1 MKRNITK
8 FKINIA
14 SGTIKAKLTIL
25 AGITI
30 ASVIAVG
37 GIGDGLLSNNAN
49 NLKLMNKITEVEA
62 TNKDNRELQTS
73 YKYTQEMGYLD
84 SIKHNMNEINNSVNE
99 AIKLNVG
106 LYNSE
111 LKNITDQTTG
121 MTQSIDNIINLSMQ
135 RGFNEQ
141 EGVYAEL
148 VNGTEDIK
156 NNLITITNDAW
167 RELAMTSVSGFPS
180 STASLEGKNYL
191 KVTCEV
197 PLAGE
202 NRDYLVVRFGGSDTD
217 YIGNVLINNIKFG
230 DTQLDITGTGDEIA
244 SSSYGSA
251 LQGIEM
257 TGDNADI
264 ISTNVSM
271 AKNGSW
277 EEAALKIP
285 LRGLDVSTYDK
296 VSFDMYLAP
305 DGDYS
310 YASIGI
316 ALDGMPSFA
325 NIISDAQA
333 SLVDYNIIV
342 AQGQDPTA
350 KYEEIKNTLTSVAN
364 NLSVYAASSDLGNT
378 TKSMIEDKVSK
389 LSNVY
394 DLDMQIF
401 DANKVRDSIEAEL
414 LSTIETI
421 QNRISQ
427 AVDRSRTVANISIL
441 AMTVVIAAIVLVI
454 SRLIIAAINKSI
466 KKFSET
472 LTLLTDGDLT
482 ARADELSGDEFS
494 TFSKKLNEFVDK
506 LSETV
511 GSAKTLSTDVERKNA
526 EMATIITQIVKG
538 AGGDVDNAII
548 EHGIIELQQSFEEIT
563 SSVESQSSETQE
575 SLSCVEEL
583 ISANQQTLKEMA
595 KTKEISNDTLES
607 LKESSKEIEDL
618 SESISIINEDVD
630 RANLEV
636 NALISDAQA
645 INQILDAIKSLAD
658 NTDLLALNASIEA
671 SRAGES
677 GKGFA
682 VVATEV
688 KNLSEQTTIE
698 TQKIANVIN
707 EINKKVGKVQSA
719 NTAVSNRVKETVE
732 LMHKF
737 KTVMLSVHNST
748 ELSVNQINELEQE
761 INRQIESIE
770 NMADAIEHINSEA
783 VAIEEK
789 ATITNKISN
798 QISQALVD
806 NIEKVEE
813 TIDKSRQLND
823 DMRFFKI

>member
-1 MKRNITK
+1 
-8 FKINIA
+8 
-14 SGTIKAKLTIL
+14 
-25 AGITI
+25 
-30 ASVIAVG
+30 
-37 GIGDGLLSNNAN
+37 
-49 NLKLMNKITEVEA
+49 
-62 TNKDNRELQTS
+62 
-73 YKYTQEMGYLD
+73 
-84 SIKHNMNEINNSVNE
+84 
-99 AIKLNVG
+99 
-106 LYNSE
+106 
-111 LKNITDQTTG
+111 
-121 MTQSIDNIINLSMQ
+121 
-135 RGFNEQ
+135 
-141 EGVYAEL
+141 
-148 VNGTEDIK
+148 
-156 NNLITITNDAW
+156 
-167 RELAMTSVSGFPS
+167 
-180 STASLEGKNYL
+180 
-191 KVTCEV
+191 
-197 PLAGE
+197 
-202 NRDYLVVRFGGSDTD
+202 
-217 YIGNVLINNIKFG
+217 
-230 DTQLDITGTGDEIA
+230 
-244 SSSYGSA
+244 
-251 LQGIEM
+251 M